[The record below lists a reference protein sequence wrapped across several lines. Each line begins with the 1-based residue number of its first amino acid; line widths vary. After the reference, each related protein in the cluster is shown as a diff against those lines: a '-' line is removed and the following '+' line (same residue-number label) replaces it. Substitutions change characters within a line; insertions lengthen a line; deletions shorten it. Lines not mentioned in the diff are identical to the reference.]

1 MATFL
6 FYRLKVAL
14 YLAVLL
20 LMLLSAACKPQS
32 KNSVASSDN
41 ATDYFTTLKI
51 LNAKQSQIYDYHLP
65 DKDENLAL
73 IQLNEERLR
82 LACLNANGSGDALRA
97 VRDNAGKLS
106 REQMLQVYNSL
117 DAKTKRSQLGK
128 SMKAYVEKK
137 AVLVEDALPHFDG
150 VGPDGKPFDWS
161 VTDGKRVLLIYEGWG
176 WIKRST
182 HFWFKDLL
190 SATDRDSLAIVAYV
204 YAGSIA
210 ELQKRVKSFQLEP
223 YLVISDLQGKEGP
236 LNKKMGVH
244 GIPTYY
250 YTDEQGVV
258 RRIVAGFDPD
268 RFTMET
274 GLSPKWG
281 ESLGPFDH

>member
-1 MATFL
+1 MKRL
-6 FYRLKVAL
+6 FYLP
-14 YLAVLL
+14 LAAI
-20 LMLLSAACKPQS
+20 LLSILSASCKPQAAETS
-32 KNSVASSDN
+32 ASNSSSADYAS
-41 ATDYFTTLKI
+41 TLKI
-51 LNAKQSQIYDYHLP
+51 LDAKQSQIYDYHLP
-65 DKDENLAL
+65 DKEENRAI

-82 LACLNANGSGDALRA
+82 IACLYASGSGNALRA

-117 DAKTKRSQLGK
+117 DDKTKKSQLGK

-137 AVLVEDALPHFDG
+137 TVLVGDPLPHFDG
-150 VGPDGKPFDWS
+150 VGPDGDPFDWS

-182 HFWFKDLL
+182 HLWFKELL
-190 SATDRDSLAIVAYV
+190 TATDRDSLAVVAYV
-204 YAGSIA
+204 YAGSLA

-236 LNKKMGVH
+236 LDKKMGIH

-268 RFTMET
+268 RFTLET
-274 GLSPKWG
+274 GLSPEWG
-281 ESLGPFDH
+281 ESLGPFDY